1 MNNIKSIC
9 LEVGYSASWY
19 IPPPKKK
26 EMQRQV
32 SRTACELYGRIDTS
46 LRALDETKQAQCAL
60 SLANPSEVKEHFK
73 WIAVPAGD
81 GANNL
86 YSLDDFKVYFENY
99 PYQWQII
106 PDPMRNHTNLRFMN
120 KRMKRLLAF
129 DADIAN
135 LLIVNITQ
143 DFKERVAQE
152 FFSISKS
159 LEWLYNE
166 KKTQDLSVLC
176 GLTTLENINGKNLVH
191 KNFSTPL
198 EAEIFMQ
205 GKPDGTYLLR
215 LSTNGSVNGS
225 GDCTVFTVT
234 MMYEGNPQHVRLVD
248 MHGVGIYVATSG
260 PKGDLPRA
268 DINYKDLLE
277 KSSMKEIL
285 KRINYAEPRYACLSD
300 CLLDFQARGF
310 LKIDMIM
317 PVV

>member
-1 MNNIKSIC
+1 
-9 LEVGYSASWY
+9 
-19 IPPPKKK
+19 
-26 EMQRQV
+26 MQRKV
-32 SRTACELYGRIDTS
+32 SRTACELYSRIDIRLHTQ
-46 LRALDETKQAQCAL
+46 DETKQAQCAL
-60 SLANPSEVKEHFK
+60 SLANPSYVKEYFK

-81 GANNL
+81 GADHL
-86 YSLDDFKVYFENY
+86 YSLADFKLYLENY
-99 PYQWQII
+99 PYQWQTI

-120 KRMKRLLAF
+120 KRMERFLAM
-129 DADIAN
+129 DADIYN

-143 DFKERVAQE
+143 DFRARVAQE

-176 GLTTLENINGKNLVH
+176 GLTMLENINGKNLVH
-191 KNFSTPL
+191 KNFSAPL
-198 EAEIFMQ
+198 EAEIYMQ
-205 GKPDGTYLLR
+205 GKPNGTYLLR

-225 GDCTVFTVT
+225 GDCTVFTIT

-248 MHGVGIYVATSG
+248 MHGVGIYIATSG
-260 PKGDLPRA
+260 PNGDLPRA
-268 DINYKDLLE
+268 NINYKDLLE
-277 KSSMKEIL
+277 KSSMKDIL
-285 KRINYAEPRYACLSD
+285 AQVKYAEPQYACVSD